1 MTPTLSVEAVHDR
14 LIWLALAAVAVKL
27 DGAVGGV
34 VSTAEGDAE
43 KAAICAT
50 QVPPVTVAVAA

>member
-1 MTPTLSVEAVHDR
+1 MTPTLSVEAVHAR

-34 VSTAEGDAE
+34 VSPEADAE
-43 KAAICAT
+43 KVAICMT
-50 QVPPVTVAVAA
+50 QGPADDRGAVA